1 MKKHWKLILVLA
13 VVVVVV
19 GAAGVLAAFVYAIGN
34 KPQFRTA
41 TVERGDLTG
50 TITATG
56 TLQAEETIDI
66 GAQVAGMI
74 DKLGEDPK
82 NPSKT
87 VDYCTDVEQ
96 GTVLARIDP
105 ALYAAVVAKAKADKG
120 QAEASVDQAK
130 ATLEA
135 MKSKL
140 TQTKR
145 DWERVKDLRS
155 KGVLSDFDIDT
166 AQNAFEAA
174 QAAIPGGE
182 AAIKQATRAVD
193 TADAVL
199 KQAEINL
206 GYCTIK
212 SPRKGVIIDR
222 RVNVGQTVVSSL
234 NAPSLFL
241 LAADLT
247 KIQIWASVNEA
258 DIGRIRNGQKVTFT
272 VDAYP
277 KDTFKGTVTQVR
289 LNATSTQQVVTY
301 TVVVTTD
308 NPATPEYPNGKLKP
322 YMTANLQFIVATRE
336 KVLMVPTA
344 ALRWRPQQLQQ
355 VAPEAR
361 AAYAKSSTKRGA
373 KPPAGT
379 GQEKDQTERGTVW
392 VLENGYVRPVRVE
405 IDVTDGTNTEII
417 DKEGLL
423 PEHTVVVI
431 GGVQQDSGG
440 GGTTNPFAAQPF
452 GPKKQ

>member
-1 MKKHWKLILVLA
+1 MKKHWKLFLVLA

-19 GAAGVLAAFVYAIGN
+19 GAAGVLTAFVYAIGN

-50 TITATG
+50 TISATG
-56 TLQAEETIDI
+56 TIEPVDTIDI

-74 DKLGEDPK
+74 KELGMVKDPK
-82 NPSKT
+82 YPDDPSKT
-87 VDYCTDVEQ
+87 IPVDYCTEVEP
-96 GTVLARIDP
+96 GTLLALIDDS
-105 ALYAAVVAKAKADKG
+105 LYAAAVAKAEADV
-120 QAEASVDQAK
+120 AQAK
-130 ATLEA
+130 ANLIA
-135 MKSKL
+135 MRSKL
-140 TQTKR
+140 EQTKR
-145 DWERVKDLRS
+145 DWDRVKGMRG

-182 AAIKQATRAVD
+182 AAIE
-193 TADAVL
+193 TAKAVL
-199 KQAEINL
+199 RQAEINL

-212 SPRKGVIIDR
+212 SPVKGVIIDR

-241 LAADLT
+241 LAKDLT

-258 DIGRIRNGQKVTFT
+258 DIGKVRNGQNVTFA

-308 NPATPEYPNGKLKP
+308 NPATPEYPNGKLLP
-322 YMTANLQFIVATRE
+322 YLTANLQFIVATRQNAM
-336 KVLMVPTA
+336 LVPTA
-344 ALRWRPQQLQQ
+344 ALRWRPQPQQ
-355 VAPEAR
+355 VAPAAR
-361 AAYAKSSTKRGA
+361 AAYAKSSTQRGA
-373 KPPAGT
+373 KPLAGT
-379 GQEKDQTERGTVW
+379 GQEKDKTERGTVW

-405 IDVTDGTNTEII
+405 IDVTDGTNTQII

-423 PEHTVVVI
+423 PEHTVVVT